1 MGIQGIAKQ
10 ERNPIV
16 YVTGFV
22 AVYTILYAKH
32 YTPYRLRMTLLT

>member
-22 AVYTILYAKH
+22 TVYTILY
-32 YTPYRLRMTLLT
+32 TLQVADDSTVLA